1 MDDVFLGIGSNVG
14 DRAGFLLAALRKLRE
29 TASVKIVNISSIY
42 ETEPVG
48 VKDQDSFLNGVV
60 RVQTSLSI
68 QDFHIR
74 VKNIEREVGRLERV
88 RWGPREI
95 DIDILLFG
103 GQIIDEPNLKIP
115 HPEMQKRRFV
125 LQPLAEIAPDVVHPV
140 LKRSMKDLLLGCT
153 DTCAVALSPASTDI
167 ILTSSTE

>member
-14 DRAGFLLAALRKLRE
+14 NRVGFILAALRKLRE
-29 TASVKIVNISSIY
+29 TTSVTIVKISSIY

-48 VKDQDSFLNGVV
+48 VKDQDSFLNGAV
-60 RVQTSLSI
+60 RIQTSLSAK
-68 QDFHIR
+68 DFHVQ

-103 GQIIDEPNLKIP
+103 GQVVDEANLKIP

-125 LQPLAEIAPDVVHPV
+125 LQPLAEIGPDVVHPV
-140 LKRSMKDLLLGCT
+140 LNRSMKDLLRECT
-153 DTCAVALSPASTDI
+153 DTCAVELSRTNTDI
-167 ILTSSTE
+167 ILKSSTE